1 MEKCREQR
9 QNLHIAFIDF
19 TKAFDCVNR
28 ELLFK
33 ILGKLGCPA
42 NFVQVIR
49 MLYSD
54 VHARLCND
62 GELSNPIE
70 YNSGVKQG
78 CKLAPT
84 LFGMYAAVML
94 YLAFKDVNPCYSIK
108 VRFRY
113 DGDLFDLSLNDQD
126 FHQIYSRS
134 PVCRRYCHIH
144 QRWHCA
150 TVSVIRIQQPVT
162 ENGSHDQHQENRNH
176 ECR

>member
-54 VHARLCND
+54 VHARLCID
-62 GELSNPIE
+62 RTSNPIE

-113 DGDLFDLSLNDQD
+113 DGDLFDL
-126 FHQIYSRS
+126 
-134 PVCRRYCHIH
+134 RRLKSKTKIFTKY
-144 QRWHCA
+144 
-150 TVSVIRIQQPVT
+150 IREAQYADDIAIFIKDGTALQCLL
-162 ENGSHDQHQENRNH
+162 SA
-176 ECR
+176 